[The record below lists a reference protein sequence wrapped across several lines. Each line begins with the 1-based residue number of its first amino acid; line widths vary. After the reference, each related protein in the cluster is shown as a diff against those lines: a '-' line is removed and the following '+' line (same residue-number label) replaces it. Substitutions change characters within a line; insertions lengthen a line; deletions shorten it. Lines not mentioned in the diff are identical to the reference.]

1 MSTLKEM
8 TESFLR
14 DIIFI
19 ATAAFF
25 GGFLARTIKL
35 PPVLGYISSGILFSL
50 IGRPF
55 LSSYDGL
62 LALSQLGISL
72 LLFTHGFEITLDAL
86 KKIDKRILIVGI
98 LQVIITSFLLY
109 PILVYVGLSIP
120 IAILFSMLF
129 SFSST
134 TIVIKILEEKSMLYN
149 FPGNAI
155 FLLLLVQDLF
165 VVPIIILFPILFGE
179 ATGSFS
185 SILGSLTISAIKPIT
200 IFLLLL
206 IFNKY
211 FLSRV
216 LGIIFRY
223 PSHELTILATIFT
236 AAITIALLKY
246 AGLPDAIAAFL
257 AGVII
262 SEQGKN
268 LAPLSEIRPLRDIFL
283 VIFFVLTGMLFSV
296 PYFIENFWM
305 IILLTCS
312 VLVVKFIVI
321 YCLLRIQFFN
331 LSPSLKISS
340 YIINIGEFAVVI
352 GQLALLDHHISNDS
366 YYLLLSVFVLSL
378 VFIPFESTII
388 EKIHIKINKSKF
400 LKKFFP
406 DTHGATVHSEKKIIN
421 HVIICG
427 HGRVG
432 RNMRTVLDVAEIP
445 YVVIDYNRKA
455 ILDIQNVGKHALFGD
470 PTDPDILELAHV
482 KSAKALVITFSDVSE
497 NKKIIKVAKYLHKNI
512 FIISRINK
520 KEDEDGFL
528 KLGADEVIFPE
539 SEAGIRLGIHL
550 LENFHVSKEK
560 QEEYIKRI
568 QGI

>member
-1 MSTLKEM
+1 M

-25 GGFLARTIKL
+25 GGFLARSVKL

-55 LSSYDGL
+55 ISSYDGL

-72 LLFTHGFEITLDAL
+72 LLFTHGFEITIDAL
-86 KKIDKRILIVGI
+86 KKIDKRILVVGV
-98 LQVIITSFLLY
+98 LQVIVTSFVLF
-109 PILVYVGLSIP
+109 PILTYFGLSISV
-120 IAILFSMLF
+120 AILFSILF

-134 TIVIKILEEKSMLYN
+134 TIVIKILEEKGMLYN
-149 FPGNAI
+149 FPGSAI

-165 VVPIIILFPILFGE
+165 VIPVIILFPILFGE
-179 ATGSFS
+179 ATGSVS
-185 SILGSLTISAIKPIT
+185 SILGSLLVSAVKPII
-200 IFLLLL
+200 IFLFIL

-211 FLSRV
+211 FLSKV
-216 LGIIFRY
+216 LGFIFRY

-262 SEQGKN
+262 SEQGRN

-296 PYFIENFWM
+296 PYFIANFWM
-305 IILLTCS
+305 IIFLTGI
-312 VLVVKFIVI
+312 VLFIKFIVI
-321 YCLLRIQFFN
+321 YSLLRIQFFN
-331 LSPSLKISS
+331 FSPSLKISS
-340 YIINIGEFAVVI
+340 YIINVGEFAIVI

-366 YYLLLSVFVLSL
+366 YFLLLSVFILSL
-378 VFIPFESTII
+378 AFIPFENTII
-388 EKIHIKINKSKF
+388 EKIHTKINKYKF
-400 LKKFFP
+400 LKRLFP
-406 DTHGATVHSEKKIIN
+406 DSHGAVVHSEQKVVN

-432 RNMRTVLDVAEIP
+432 RNIRTVLDVAEIP
-445 YVVIDYNRKA
+445 YIVIDYNRKA

-470 PTDPDILELAHV
+470 PTDPDILGLAHV
-482 KSAKALVITFSDVSE
+482 KSAKAMVITFSDVTE
-497 NKKIIKVAKYLHKNI
+497 NKKIIKVAKYMNKNLY
-512 FIISRINK
+512 IISRIHR
-520 KEDEDGFL
+520 KEDESEFL
-528 KLGADEVIFPE
+528 KLGADEVTFPE
-539 SEAGIRLGIHL
+539 SEAGLRLGVQL
-550 LENFHVSKEK
+550 LKNFHISKDK

-568 QGI
+568 HEV